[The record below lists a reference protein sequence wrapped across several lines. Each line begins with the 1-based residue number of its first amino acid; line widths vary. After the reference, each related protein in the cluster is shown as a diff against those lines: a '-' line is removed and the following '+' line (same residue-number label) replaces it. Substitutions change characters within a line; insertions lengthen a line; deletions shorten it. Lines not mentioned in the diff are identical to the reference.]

1 MLREIRHITFNYSF
15 AKLKPT
21 SNDFSR
27 LGPQVQGHR
36 AGHALAK
43 LGGGDELRP
52 RR

>member
-1 MLREIRHITFNYSF
+1 MLREIRHAFNYSV

-21 SNDFSR
+21 SNDSSG
-27 LGPQVQGHR
+27 LGPQILKRG
-36 AGHALAK
+36 AEHALAK